1 MRVGFA
7 WLIGALLV
15 LGEGVEIVLR
25 DILTEETYCNSS
37 LGLQAYAFDGLI
49 CQETL
54 KVLGNGTILSD
65 GGGVLYVEDVISVET
80 IDTTSVGGIKRNGT
94 EYLYFSDEVF
104 ELPLLDLNFSLP
116 GISAWDPLTGTYWTV
131 GDANV
136 GRQLKFY
143 KVETRNN
150 YTTGFYTISTGEPP
164 VNVFWNGT
172 DVIGVV
178 ERNSTYFTV
187 AFLKSSRKTYLGS
200 AVDSVLLIDRQAH
213 KALLLPRQQN
223 VTYLCIRECHNSP
236 VATPSPTPSY
246 HFTLPSIVI
255 SNTVSFNLYG
265 ADIAIDVP
273 GRLVITEGTVVTLT
287 ISEGDFVTGDVITL
301 FNYAELQGSFAGL
314 ELLSDSSCQQYEGE
328 LQYTTGAVSVVIT
341 VATNVCTADAPKIKL
356 L

>member
-1 MRVGFA
+1 M
-7 WLIGALLV
+7 LV
-15 LGEGVEIVLR
+15 LGLSGEIVLR
-25 DILTEETYCNSS
+25 DTLTEETYCNST
-37 LGLQAYAFDGLI
+37 LGLQVYTFDGPL
-49 CQETL
+49 CQEEL
-54 KVLGNGTILSD
+54 WVLNNGTIVKDS
-65 GGGVLYVEDVISVET
+65 GSVLHVEDVISVES
-80 IDTTSVGGIKRNGT
+80 INTTSVAGVKRNGT
-94 EYLYFSDEVF
+94 DYLYFLDEGF
-104 ELPLLDLNFSLP
+104 EFPLLDLNFSLP

-131 GDANV
+131 GDADV

-178 ERNSTYFTV
+178 ESNSTYFTV

-213 KALLLPRQQN
+213 KVLLLPRQQN

-236 VATPSPTPSY
+236 VATLSPTPSY

-265 ADIAIDVP
+265 VDITIDVP
-273 GRLVITEGTVVTLT
+273 GRLVITEGTVVTVT

-314 ELLSDSSCQQYEGE
+314 ELLSDSSCQHYEGE

-341 VATNVCTADAPKIKL
+341 VATNVCTAYAPRIKL